1 MEEESTTA
9 QPTAEEQAQPKSYT
23 QEEVDALL
31 QKEGDRRVTEALK
44 KADKKKQAAVQ
55 EAAKLAKMDEA
66 QRYEYELEQ
75 REKAIR
81 DKEAQLALA
90 ENKATAAG
98 ILSNRGINPDLVGLV
113 VAEDADTMNENIN
126 LLERAFKASVK
137 TEVEKR
143 LASTTPKKNLP
154 LDKSLT
160 REDFRKM
167 PLTSRARLKEQHPDL
182 YQSLIS

>member
-1 MEEESTTA
+1 M
-9 QPTAEEQAQPKSYT
+9 
-23 QEEVDALL
+23 
-31 QKEGDRRVTEALK
+31 
-44 KADKKKQAAVQ
+44 
-55 EAAKLAKMDEA
+55 
-66 QRYEYELEQ
+66 
-75 REKAIR
+75 
-81 DKEAQLALA
+81 
-90 ENKATAAG
+90 
-98 ILSNRGINPDLVGLV
+98 GLV